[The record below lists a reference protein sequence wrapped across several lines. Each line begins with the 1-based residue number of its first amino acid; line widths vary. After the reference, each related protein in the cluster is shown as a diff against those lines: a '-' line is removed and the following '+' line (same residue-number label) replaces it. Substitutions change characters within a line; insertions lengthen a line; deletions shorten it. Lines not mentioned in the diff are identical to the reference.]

1 MEKGFLSWLGS
12 RADWT
17 ELTWRKVSSAE
28 LGTRTD
34 WTEFTWRKVSSA
46 GLGSQTDWTELTWR
60 KVSSA
65 GSVAEQTGLSLHGER
80 FPQLAR

>member
-12 RADWT
+12 R
-17 ELTWRKVSSAE
+17 
-28 LGTRTD
+28 TD
-34 WTEFTWRKVSSA
+34 WTEF
-46 GLGSQTDWTELTWR
+46 TWR

-80 FPQLAR
+80 FPQLGSVAEQTGLSLHGERFPQLGSVAEQTGLS